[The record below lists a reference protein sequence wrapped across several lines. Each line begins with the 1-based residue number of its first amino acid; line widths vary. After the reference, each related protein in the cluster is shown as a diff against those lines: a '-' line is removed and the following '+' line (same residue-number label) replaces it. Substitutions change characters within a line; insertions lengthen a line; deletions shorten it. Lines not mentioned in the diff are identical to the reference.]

1 MRFFHRAFLGEESM
15 VTVIT
20 ARILDDNSIDYCFRS
35 KNFEKSTKVRVG
47 RRKYFSSQKNQ
58 LVLARMRARID
69 HVSSLVLNLYIFT
82 HGRIL
87 YFAKLGHLKQDCEY
101 RRVQR

>member
-1 MRFFHRAFLGEESM
+1 M
-15 VTVIT
+15 VSVMTT
-20 ARILDDNSIDYCFRS
+20 RSLDDSSINYCFRP

-47 RRKYFSSQKNQ
+47 RRKYFSSQRNQ
-58 LVLARMRARID
+58 LVLARMQAWID
-69 HVSSLVLNLYIFT
+69 HVFSLILNLYIFT